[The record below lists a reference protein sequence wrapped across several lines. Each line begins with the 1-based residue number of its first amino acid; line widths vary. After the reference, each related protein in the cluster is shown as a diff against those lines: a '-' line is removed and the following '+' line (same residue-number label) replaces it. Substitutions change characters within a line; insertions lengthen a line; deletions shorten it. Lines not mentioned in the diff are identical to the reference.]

1 MSSCAIVTGGL
12 RGIGKEI
19 ALRLASENYN
29 LVLTYANNNSNE
41 KEVLKQ
47 LSEYDVQVVILKANI
62 ENVDDCK
69 KVVKVAK
76 EKFDSI
82 DVLVNNAGITN
93 DKLTMMM
100 TSDDFKSV
108 IDVNLVGTFNMINAV
123 QRKMISQKYGRIIN
137 ISSVIGIIGN
147 AGQANYAAS
156 KAGIIAL
163 SKSVA
168 RELASRNIT
177 VNCVAP
183 GFIQTDMTSKLDE
196 AVIENI
202 KKQIPTK
209 KLGEASDVANA
220 VSFLASP
227 QSSYITGQVINV
239 CGGMVM

>member
-19 ALRLASENYN
+19 AFRLASENYN